1 MAEWLGSGLQNRVR
15 RFDSYRHLNLNNVP
29 HLFISMATT
38 SDFKINAM
46 IKYNNDIF
54 AIVEFQHVQTGR
66 GGAYYQTKM
75 RNVKTGKIIENRYRS
90 GETVD
95 MVSVN
100 RRDYQYLYRDG
111 EHLVF
116 MSLEDYNQIYVPA
129 NIMGDEIK
137 FLKENENVIIA
148 FNDETVLSVDAPQ
161 HVNLRVVSTDPGLR
175 GDTATN
181 VLKPATLETGA
192 VINVPLFVNEGDLI
206 RLDTKNSMYIERVK
220 E

>member
-1 MAEWLGSGLQNRVR
+1 
-15 RFDSYRHLNLNNVP
+15 
-29 HLFISMATT
+29 MATT
-38 SDFKINAM
+38 SDFKVNAM
-46 IKYNNDIF
+46 LKYNNDIY
-54 AIVEFQHVQTGR
+54 AIVDFQHVQTGR

-90 GETVD
+90 GENVD

-100 RRDYQYLYRDG
+100 RRNFQFLYKDG

-116 MSLEDYNQIYVPA
+116 MSLEDYNQIYVSA
-129 NIMGDEIK
+129 SILGDEIK
-137 FLKENENVIIA
+137 FLKDNENVIIA
-148 FNDETVLSVDAPQ
+148 FNDETVLSVDVPQ
-161 HVNLRVVSTDPGLR
+161 HVNLRVTSTEPGLR

-192 VINVPLFVNEGDLI
+192 SINVPLFVNEGDLI
-206 RLDTKNSMYIERVK
+206 RLDTKSSAYIERVK

>member
-1 MAEWLGSGLQNRVR
+1 
-15 RFDSYRHLNLNNVP
+15 
-29 HLFISMATT
+29 MATT
-38 SDFKINAM
+38 SDFKVNAM
-46 IKYNNDIF
+46 LKYNNEIY
-54 AIVEFQHVQTGR
+54 AIVDFQHVQTGR

-90 GETVD
+90 GENVD

-100 RRDYQYLYRDG
+100 RRNFQFLYKDG

-116 MSLEDYNQIYVPA
+116 MSLEDYNQIYVSA
-129 NIMGDEIK
+129 TILGDEIK
-137 FLKENENVIIA
+137 FLKDNENVIIA
-148 FNDETVLSVDAPQ
+148 FNDDTVLSVDVPQ
-161 HVNLRVVSTDPGLR
+161 HVNLRVISTEPGLR

-192 VINVPLFVNEGDLI
+192 SINVPLFVNEGDLI
-206 RLDTKNSMYIERVK
+206 RLDTKTSVYIERVK